1 MSINVK
7 NAIYYLKKSDQ
18 LEMLISQWSAN
29 IVKVLK
35 LKEKYRI
42 FSLKGPILSAPA
54 GNRRVVLALGE
65 TVLLAINLL
74 IRRK

>member
-42 FSLKGPILSAPA
+42 FSLKAPKLSAPA

-74 IRRK
+74 IWRK